1 MTADESRPRQ
11 QANKANATL
20 LDLTTAGIALV
31 RSIESLRAYV
41 AARENIGTTE
51 MRALARVAE
60 ANRLTPKQLAASLGL
75 TTGAVT
81 AVADRLVTSGLL
93 ARSAHPTDRRSL
105 HLELT
110 SSGQKVIDRIGVTF
124 RDAISDASRDAT
136 DEQIHETARLLQAT
150 AARVLEIAGND
161 GAR

>member
-1 MTADESRPRQ
+1 MTADISPPVQ
-11 QANKANATL
+11 QASDANATL
-20 LDLTTAGIALV
+20 WELTTAGIALV
-31 RSIESLRAYV
+31 RSIESLRAYI

-60 ANRLTPKQLAASLGL
+60 AARLTPKQLAASLGL

-81 AVADRLVTSGLL
+81 AVADRLVMSGLL
-93 ARSAHPTDRRSL
+93 ARTAHPTDRRSL

-110 SSGQKVIDRIGVTF
+110 ASGQKVIDRIGVAF
-124 RDAISDASRDAT
+124 RDAITDASRDAT

-150 AARVLEIAGND
+150 AARVFEIAGNEI
-161 GAR
+161 AE